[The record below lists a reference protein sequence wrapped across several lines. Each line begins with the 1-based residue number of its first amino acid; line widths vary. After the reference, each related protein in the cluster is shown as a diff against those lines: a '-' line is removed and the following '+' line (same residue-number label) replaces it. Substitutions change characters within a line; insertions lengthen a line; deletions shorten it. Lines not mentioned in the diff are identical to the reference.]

1 MNKISHGADKMRF
14 AVTIIFIL
22 YLFVLSIPANAM
34 TVTCTNCSDKFLQM
48 LERVTNIEQLE
59 SMYKTYA
66 EEMMQTQQQIMM
78 VKQNIEQYTNMV
90 KNTIRLPFATKNS
103 VIRDFKQLASLTM
116 SLKETVANI
125 DTLDGVYDSYYPNFS
140 SAKQLV
146 GLPSS
151 EINTRYYEYYDKWS
165 ERVDKATKATFKLSG
180 QQLEEISNSQEFD
193 SYIDDLLS
201 TPEGRMQALEAANQL
216 SSIQISE
223 MRKLRA
229 LLATHIQNQTQIL
242 QKKEKIDQIKDLRR
256 KQFYDNTD
264 LREQLKKYSI
274 GTGY

>member
-1 MNKISHGADKMRF
+1 MRL
-14 AVTIIFIL
+14 AVTIIFTL
-22 YLFVLSIPANAM
+22 NLFVISIPANAM

-116 SLKETVANI
+116 GLKETVSNI
-125 DTLDGVYDSYYPNFS
+125 EVLDGVYDAYYPNFN

-146 GLPSS
+146 GLPSG
-151 EINTRYYEYYDKWS
+151 EVNPRFYKHYADWS
-165 ERVDKATKATFKLSG
+165 ERVDEAAKATFKASG
-180 QQLEEISNSQEFD
+180 QMLKEISESEEFD
-193 SYIDDLLS
+193 AYIDKLLND
-201 TPEGRMQALEAANQL
+201 PEGRMQALEAANRL
-216 SSIQISE
+216 SLVQITE
-223 MRKLRA
+223 ARKLRA
-229 LLATHIQNQTQIL
+229 LMALHIQNEIMSQQKQEKEDQT
-242 QKKEKIDQIKDLRR
+242 RR
-256 KQFYDNTD
+256 LHEETFFKNIYK
-264 LREQLKKYSI
+264 EQLEREDPEPVSNNF
-274 GTGY
+274 